1 MAHPATGGLVVSP
14 LTQALKRLA
23 KIGVKPIAKIPVLL
37 PEALVPGKMDL
48 TIARDPDGNFVD
60 LIGPRT

>member
-1 MAHPATGGLVVSP
+1 
-14 LTQALKRLA
+14 LTQALERLA

-37 PEALVPGKMDL
+37 PEVLVPGKMDL
-48 TIARDPDGNFVD
+48 TIVRDPDGNFVE